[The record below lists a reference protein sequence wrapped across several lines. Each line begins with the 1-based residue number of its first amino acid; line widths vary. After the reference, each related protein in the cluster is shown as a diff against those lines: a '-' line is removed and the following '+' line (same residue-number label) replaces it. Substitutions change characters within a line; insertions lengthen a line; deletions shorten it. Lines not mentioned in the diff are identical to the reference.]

1 MKRKKKVRRNK
12 QENQEEEDKK
22 EEKVMKDLVSKE
34 SAGAYTVA
42 VLMVVKSRIGKD
54 QF

>member
-1 MKRKKKVRRNK
+1 MKRKKTVRRNK
-12 QENQEEEDKK
+12 QENQEEDKE